1 MPEVNMIWPK
11 SIIISCCN
19 SKSFDSGLP
28 EPTTVYVHD
37 GILHKSQF
45 YSAVDFV
52 LGKKQRGRGQR

>member
-1 MPEVNMIWPK
+1 MAYEAAFIDVTLLVATY
-11 SIIISCCN
+11 
-19 SKSFDSGLP
+19 KSFDSGLP